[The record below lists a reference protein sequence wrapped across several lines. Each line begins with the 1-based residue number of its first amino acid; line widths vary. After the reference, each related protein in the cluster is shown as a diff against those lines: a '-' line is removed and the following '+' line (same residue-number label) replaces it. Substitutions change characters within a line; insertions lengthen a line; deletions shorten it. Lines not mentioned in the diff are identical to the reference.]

1 MVTNCLIAFISY
13 CLLTRN
19 YYINNAGGS
28 ISHAYY
34 LCKRFLAS
42 NNYLHKVINHKVLPI
57 FSVKIL
63 VHCVSYTFYF
73 LSTSISYLDG
83 LPSSCPIP
91 SVKVWDIHFHL
102 PRLPEIYILATSPS
116 TSSIHYSGNI
126 IPSYASG
133 CGCFCGVNT
142 NSLSCIH

>member
-28 ISHAYY
+28 ISHAYC

-63 VHCVSYTFYF
+63 VHYVSYTFYF
-73 LSTSISYLDG
+73 LFSSIPYPKVLQSL
-83 LPSSCPIP
+83 CPIP
-91 SVKVWDIHFHL
+91 SVKVWDILLHL
-102 PRLPEIYILATSPS
+102 PGLPEIYILATNPS
-116 TSSIHYSGNI
+116 TSSIHYSSNI
-126 IPSYASG
+126 IPSYAIG
-133 CGCFCGVNT
+133 CGGF
-142 NSLSCIH
+142 